1 MLLSTCA
8 TLALKG
14 APTKVGGPPPKAMTP
29 KQKAAVAKHQAAVT
43 KSDAAAR
50 KAATAGQAAKVAA
63 SNLAKAYVKQKDA
76 AAKLRKK
83 PSATRVGEIEA
94 AEIGAALGA
103 YYDYVGAAPDPQNPG
118 YLTDGTADPA
128 FSAPGLDLAL
138 MDPGLDPATGMD
150 TGAELPPVPPMDA
163 VIQNYADVGGILY
176 DGSKGRKPGY
186 IGSYSYYHQT
196 VVNAAHPDR
205 RYGFVFG
212 GDPHNSEWPGNSY
225 DHWVW
230 VHGKKGDSGSI
241 PAFPGKE
248 PGVSG
253 WWDNAVTINPKYKE
267 ASEIAKASVAK
278 GYGPIIGNPA
288 WSEFAGLRMDQQ
300 GNLFWLPQEAPEYI
314 TVPLKQAAALTA
326 QAAAKAAA
334 EALAAEQAAAAKT
347 AADQAAAQAAQDAA
361 NALAESAEASAAAP
375 EETEEARAAAAK
387 KRAGAGARFEEP
399 NRVTKKDLLGMMEE
413 VEITRPLSRRPKK
426 AIQRNEKKGTQITTP
441 GAHKRVIR
449 IEDEISVADLADR
462 MGLKASDII
471 RKLIGMGQMATIQ
484 QKLDHDTATLIAGE
498 YNYEVQNVAVTAES
512 LIKDDADLEDTGN
525 LEHRPP
531 IITVMRHVDHGKTS
545 LLDHIRKTRVVAG
558 EAGGITQH
566 IGAYQ
571 IEHNGKKITF
581 IDTPGHAAFT
591 AMRARGARLT
601 DLVILVVAADEGVKP
616 QTLEAL
622 AHAQAAKV
630 PIIVAINKIDKPEAK
645 PDIPMNELSGQGL
658 VPEAW
663 GGETIYV
670 KVSAHTGEGIPELLE
685 MILLQADVLDLKSDH
700 TRLAKGIVIESM
712 LDKGKGPVARVIVQ
726 NGTLQAGQS
735 LVCGTTFGKVRAL
748 LNDRGQQV
756 KSAGPSTPVEVLGL
770 GAVPEAGD
778 ALSAVSED
786 AIARQASELQ
796 DLARK
801 REDALKHSRMSLEDM
816 FKKLQ
821 SGDNSELRIVLKGD
835 VQGSLEAIAD
845 SLQKIKH
852 DKVKVQVLYKAVG
865 AISESD
871 IDLAAASGALVFGFN
886 VRPTTQAKALAAKEN
901 VQIKTYDI
909 IYELIDEVKL
919 AMGGLLAPII
929 KENILGQAEVRE
941 VFNVSKV
948 GPIAGC
954 FVKSGKIVR
963 NGFGR
968 LLRDNVVIYTAKI
981 QSLRRFK
988 DDAKEVAEGYE
999 CGIRLENYMDL
1010 KPGDIIECFEQVQ
1023 HQQAVG

>member
-1 MLLSTCA
+1 
-8 TLALKG
+8 
-14 APTKVGGPPPKAMTP
+14 
-29 KQKAAVAKHQAAVT
+29 
-43 KSDAAAR
+43 
-50 KAATAGQAAKVAA
+50 
-63 SNLAKAYVKQKDA
+63 
-76 AAKLRKK
+76 
-83 PSATRVGEIEA
+83 
-94 AEIGAALGA
+94 
-103 YYDYVGAAPDPQNPG
+103 
-118 YLTDGTADPA
+118 
-128 FSAPGLDLAL
+128 
-138 MDPGLDPATGMD
+138 
-150 TGAELPPVPPMDA
+150 
-163 VIQNYADVGGILY
+163 
-176 DGSKGRKPGY
+176 
-186 IGSYSYYHQT
+186 
-196 VVNAAHPDR
+196 
-205 RYGFVFG
+205 
-212 GDPHNSEWPGNSY
+212 
-225 DHWVW
+225 
-230 VHGKKGDSGSI
+230 
-241 PAFPGKE
+241 
-248 PGVSG
+248 
-253 WWDNAVTINPKYKE
+253 
-267 ASEIAKASVAK
+267 
-278 GYGPIIGNPA
+278 
-288 WSEFAGLRMDQQ
+288 
-300 GNLFWLPQEAPEYI
+300 
-314 TVPLKQAAALTA
+314 
-326 QAAAKAAA
+326 
-334 EALAAEQAAAAKT
+334 
-347 AADQAAAQAAQDAA
+347 
-361 NALAESAEASAAAP
+361 
-375 EETEEARAAAAK
+375 
-387 KRAGAGARFEEP
+387 
-399 NRVTKKDLLGMMEE
+399 
-413 VEITRPLSRRPKK
+413 
-426 AIQRNEKKGTQITTP
+426 
-441 GAHKRVIR
+441 
-449 IEDEISVADLADR
+449 
-462 MGLKASDII
+462 
-471 RKLIGMGQMATIQ
+471 
-484 QKLDHDTATLIAGE
+484 
-498 YNYEVQNVAVTAES
+498 
-512 LIKDDADLEDTGN
+512 
-525 LEHRPP
+525 
-531 IITVMRHVDHGKTS
+531 
-545 LLDHIRKTRVVAG
+545 
-558 EAGGITQH
+558 
-566 IGAYQ
+566 
-571 IEHNGKKITF
+571 
-581 IDTPGHAAFT
+581 
-591 AMRARGARLT
+591 
-601 DLVILVVAADEGVKP
+601 
-616 QTLEAL
+616 
-622 AHAQAAKV
+622 
-630 PIIVAINKIDKPEAK
+630 
-645 PDIPMNELSGQGL
+645 MNELSGQGL